1 MTGQTPQMRGMIRLA
16 TAAALALALAGAP
29 AVAQKREGAD
39 IGEKQQDLKQTQKRL
54 NEERQKAAD
63 AKKREAGL
71 LAELESIDK
80 RVTDK
85 RKQVVTLDGRIKK
98 AQADIGDFQADIG
111 KLGRQRLGQEEVLE
125 RRLRALYKLEAQGG
139 ALPLLLSGDDPVAK
153 AVQLR
158 HLTTLATVD
167 ARLIR
172 EYRVTSEGLAER
184 KSRLEAR
191 QKDLT
196 GLRSEVDEERAEADR
211 EGAKRQVLLARVKD
225 ERAYHD
231 RMVGELSEAAR
242 RLEAFIQDLQEK
254 QRRAAA
260 AARAAPPTSRSRPAP
275 PIDRA
280 PGASGTGFASLRG
293 RLAWPADGRVVGEYG
308 AQVHPRFGTKT
319 FRNGIDIDVA
329 EGTSITAVA
338 PGQVLY
344 TGWFRGYGNLIIVDH
359 GGEYY
364 TLYAHASNIRVAEG
378 DEIKQGQAIG
388 TVGDTGS
395 LQGPRLYFEVRH
407 GGRPQDP
414 AQWLRPRG

>member
-1 MTGQTPQMRGMIRLA
+1 MTRLA
-16 TAAALALALAGAP
+16 RLAIAAAVAALLVPAPSQAQRRAGA
-29 AVAQKREGAD
+29 D
-39 IGEKQQDLKQTQKRL
+39 LSEKQQDLQQTQKRL
-54 NEERQKAAD
+54 HEERRKAAD

-71 LAELESIDK
+71 LIELESID
-80 RVTDK
+80 RRLTDK
-85 RKQVVTLDGRIKK
+85 RRQLLALDGRIKK
-98 AQADIGDFQADIG
+98 AQSDVGSLQGEIG
-111 KLGRQRLGQEEVLE
+111 RLGKQQSGQEQALE

-184 KSRLEAR
+184 KTRLEAR
-191 QKDLT
+191 QKELA
-196 GLRSEVDEERAEADR
+196 GLRGEIEAERAEADR
-211 EGAKRQVLLARVKD
+211 DAAKRQALLARVKD

-242 RLEAFIQDLQEK
+242 RLEAFIRDLQEK
-254 QRRAAA
+254 QRRVAK
-260 AARAAPPTSRSRPAP
+260 APPPARPRSSP
-275 PIDRA
+275 PSEI
-280 PGASGTGFASLRG
+280 PTGTGFAALRG
-293 RLAWPADGRVVGEYG
+293 RLGWPAEGRVVGEYG

-329 EGTSITAVA
+329 EGTSIVAVA
-338 PGQVLY
+338 SGQVLY

-364 TLYAHASNIRVAEG
+364 TLYAHAADIRVAEG
-378 DEIKQGQAIG
+378 EDVKQGQAIG

-407 GGRPQDP
+407 AGKPQDP

>member
-1 MTGQTPQMRGMIRLA
+1 MRGMIRLA
-16 TAAALALALAGAP
+16 TAAALALALAGTP
-29 AVAQKREGAD
+29 AVAQKRDGAD
-39 IGEKQQDLKQTQKRL
+39 IGEKQQDLRQTQKRL

-98 AQADIGDFQADIG
+98 AQADIGDLQADIG

-196 GLRSEVDEERAEADR
+196 DLRSEVDEERAEADR
-211 EGAKRQVLLARVKD
+211 EVAKRQVLLARVKD

-231 RMVGELSEAAR
+231 RMVGELSEAAK
-242 RLEAFIQDLQEK
+242 RLEAFIRDLQER

-260 AARAAPPTSRSRPAP
+260 AKAPPPTARSRPAP
-275 PIDRA
+275 PIDSA
-280 PGASGTGFASLRG
+280 PGALVRDLLVFGADWPGPRTAGWSESTGRKFIRGSEPRRSGTGL
-293 RLAWPADGRVVGEYG
+293 
-308 AQVHPRFGTKT
+308 T
-319 FRNGIDIDVA
+319 
-329 EGTSITAVA
+329 
-338 PGQVLY
+338 
-344 TGWFRGYGNLIIVDH
+344 
-359 GGEYY
+359 
-364 TLYAHASNIRVAEG
+364 
-378 DEIKQGQAIG
+378 
-388 TVGDTGS
+388 
-395 LQGPRLYFEVRH
+395 
-407 GGRPQDP
+407 
-414 AQWLRPRG
+414 

>member
-1 MTGQTPQMRGMIRLA
+1 MGVMIRLA

-29 AVAQKREGAD
+29 AAAQKREGAD

-71 LAELESIDK
+71 LTELESIDK

-85 RKQVVTLDGRIKK
+85 RRQVVTLDGRIKK
-98 AQADIGDFQADIG
+98 AQADIGDFQADIR

-196 GLRSEVDEERAEADR
+196 GLRSEIDEERAEADR
-211 EGAKRQVLLARVKD
+211 EAARRQVLLARVKD

-231 RMVGELSEAAR
+231 RMVGELSEAAK
-242 RLEAFIQDLQEK
+242 RLEAFIRDLQEK

-260 AARAAPPTSRSRPAP
+260 ARAAAKPAAPTVRSSPPSPSISAPAV
-275 PIDRA
+275 
-280 PGASGTGFASLRG
+280 SGTGFASLRG

-329 EGTSITAVA
+329 EGSNITAVA
-338 PGQVLY
+338 AGQVLY

-378 DEIKQGQAIG
+378 DEVKQGQAIG